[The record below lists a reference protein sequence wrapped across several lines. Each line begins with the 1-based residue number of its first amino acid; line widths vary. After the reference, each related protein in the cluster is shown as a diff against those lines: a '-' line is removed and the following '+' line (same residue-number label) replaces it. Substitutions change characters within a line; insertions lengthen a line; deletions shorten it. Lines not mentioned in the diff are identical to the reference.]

1 MEGKNFTFIC
11 CQNLFTQLGHLKVI
25 TTNCLYQVK
34 VSTTN
39 CLYEAPICNLEIMVN
54 NMIQRVKLHVCCK
67 NLQNSKQSQ
76 CLEYVLNEINQ
87 HFRPYSNLIGFQV
100 LSTSSG
106 PPVKS
111 TSAVHFSTHQY
122 FQ

>member
-67 NLQNSKQSQ
+67 NLQK
-76 CLEYVLNEINQ
+76 I
-87 HFRPYSNLIGFQV
+87 
-100 LSTSSG
+100 
-106 PPVKS
+106 
-111 TSAVHFSTHQY
+111 
-122 FQ
+122 